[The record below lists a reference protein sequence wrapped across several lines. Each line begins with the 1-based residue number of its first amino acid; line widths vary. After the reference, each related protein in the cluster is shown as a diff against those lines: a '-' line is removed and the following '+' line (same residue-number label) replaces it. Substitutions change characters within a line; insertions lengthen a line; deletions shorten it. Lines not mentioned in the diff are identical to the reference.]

1 MEDEIRKL
9 RRSLVVTQSLCILML
24 AMFLA
29 VIVIMLQGVRV
40 FQEYRNDIDTTITLV
55 KDLKKINLPKLAEDM
70 HTTSEAI
77 NSVDWTALSEQLN
90 ELDLQEIKNTID
102 SLDLDQINETLGS
115 LDLDELVH
123 SLDGLDIDKINQT
136 MDDIQSALDKLNRFG
151 LF

>member
-9 RRSLVVTQSLCILML
+9 RRSLVITQSLCILML

-40 FQEYRNDIDTTITLV
+40 FQEYRSDIDTTITLV

-70 HTTSEAI
+70 HTTAEAI
-77 NSVDWTALSEQLN
+77 DSVDWQALSEQLN
-90 ELDLQEIKNTID
+90 ELDLKEIKDTID
-102 SLDLDQINETLGS
+102 SLDLEEINETLGS
-115 LDLDELVH
+115 LDLDQLVH